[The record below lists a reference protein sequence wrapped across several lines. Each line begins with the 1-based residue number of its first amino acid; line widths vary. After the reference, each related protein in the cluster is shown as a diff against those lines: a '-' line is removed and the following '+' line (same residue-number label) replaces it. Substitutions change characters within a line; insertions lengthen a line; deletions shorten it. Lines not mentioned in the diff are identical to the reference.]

1 MDRRK
6 SKSTLQ
12 HWYRHYWLP
21 IYFTSLVS
29 LLSFL
34 CVSLTASS
42 VHEASK
48 ECKNVQEIMLKQ
60 VLASNRK
67 EDFKTV
73 TLLLVA
79 HQSPPFILS
88 AWGFFY
94 FSKGLVLAAL
104 GSVMTYSLLIIQ
116 IGSTRQ

>member
-1 MDRRK
+1 MQIADLVGLFIGFIWIDA

-67 EDFKTV
+67 KDFKTV
-73 TLLLVA
+73 TLSTCSSS
-79 HQSPPFILS
+79 SPPFILS

-94 FSKGLVLAAL
+94 FSRDWFLQLSEVL
-104 GSVMTYSLLIIQ
+104 
-116 IGSTRQ
+116 